1 MMCPMNRYSAQ
12 KQFWK
17 AAKQQQLQQQQRLG
31 GNGFP
36 PGIGPIGSTAAVGPP
51 MATDTVLI
59 KRLHVSIKKTYNF
72 FLLVIVLFCGTFF
85 FNDNNIT
92 CHKNIV
98 TADHIV

>member
-17 AAKQQQLQQQQRLG
+17 AAKQQQLQQQQRLN

-36 PGIGPIGSTAAVGPP
+36 HGMGPMGSTTAVGPP

-59 KRLHVSIKKTYNF
+59 KRLHVSIYK
-72 FLLVIVLFCGTFF
+72 FC
-85 FNDNNIT
+85 NSS
-92 CHKNIV
+92 K
-98 TADHIV
+98 

>member
-36 PGIGPIGSTAAVGPP
+36 PGVGPMGPTTIVGPP

-59 KRLHVSIKKTYNF
+59 KRLHVSIFTVVKYSIICNCNSKELCTLLS
-72 FLLVIVLFCGTFF
+72 FLNCIL
-85 FNDNNIT
+85 N
-92 CHKNIV
+92 
-98 TADHIV
+98 

>member
-31 GNGFP
+31 GNGFS
-36 PGIGPIGSTAAVGPP
+36 PGIGPLGPTTTVGPP

-59 KRLHVSIKKTYNF
+59 KRLHVSISLIFHCEMRPIAK
-72 FLLVIVLFCGTFF
+72 
-85 FNDNNIT
+85 
-92 CHKNIV
+92 H
-98 TADHIV
+98 

>member
-17 AAKQQQLQQQQRLG
+17 ATKQQQLQQQQRLS

-36 PGIGPIGSTAAVGPP
+36 PGIGPTAVGPP

-59 KRLHVSIKKTYNF
+59 KRLHVSITLIIYNF
-72 FLLVIVLFCGTFF
+72 IYNTYSYF
-85 FNDNNIT
+85 
-92 CHKNIV
+92 
-98 TADHIV
+98 

>member
-36 PGIGPIGSTAAVGPP
+36 PGIGPMGPTTIVGPP

-59 KRLHVSIKKTYNF
+59 KRLHVSAFLIIKNVSYSYF
-72 FLLVIVLFCGTFF
+72 VIVKFCSNCIYQFF
-85 FNDNNIT
+85 VLLNGNLA
-92 CHKNIV
+92 CR
-98 TADHIV
+98 

>member
-17 AAKQQQLQQQQRLG
+17 AAKQQQLQQQQRLS

-36 PGIGPIGSTAAVGPP
+36 YSIGPLGQAAVVGPP

-59 KRLHVSIKKTYNF
+59 KRLHVSTLCI
-72 FLLVIVLFCGTFF
+72 
-85 FNDNNIT
+85 
-92 CHKNIV
+92 
-98 TADHIV
+98 

>member
-36 PGIGPIGSTAAVGPP
+36 PGIGSIGPTAVGPP

-59 KRLHVSIKKTYNF
+59 KRLHVNISHIIKCKLKNVF
-72 FLLVIVLFCGTFF
+72 FL
-85 FNDNNIT
+85 NYSN
-92 CHKNIV
+92 
-98 TADHIV
+98 

>member
-36 PGIGPIGSTAAVGPP
+36 PGVGPMGPTTIVGPP

-59 KRLHVSIKKTYNF
+59 KRLHVSVFTVVKYFIICNCNSKGLCTLLS
-72 FLLVIVLFCGTFF
+72 FLNCIS
-85 FNDNNIT
+85 N
-92 CHKNIV
+92 
-98 TADHIV
+98 